1 MMRPSLLRPTPPFS
15 NSMWLPTGKRPPRT
29 TARRQ
34 REEPSSIKACV
45 ANHPFG
51 DRVPL
56 GTPEPSPAALSV
68 SVRMQT
74 CAQENRNS
82 RNTKCRAVS

>member
-1 MMRPSLLRPTPPFS
+1 MRPSLLRPTPPFS

-29 TARRQ
+29 SARRQ
-34 REEPSSIKACV
+34 RGVPSSIKACV

-51 DRVPL
+51 DRV
-56 GTPEPSPAALSV
+56 TPEPSLAALPV

-74 CAQENRNS
+74 CALENRNS